1 MKVKVGSTVFS
12 IERGDITEA
21 EVDAIVNA
29 ANAGLS
35 MSTGVAGAMKRKSG
49 TVIEEE
55 AIRQGPIEPGEAGV
69 TGAGNLPATHAI
81 HAAPLCPHL
90 QSNPHRVAAAT
101 PPS

>member
-35 MSTGVAGAMKRKSG
+35 MSTGVAGAMKRKGG
-49 TVIEEE
+49 TGIEGE
-55 AIRQGPIEPGEAGV
+55 AIRQGPIEPGEAV
-69 TGAGNLPATHAI
+69 LAVAGKPPATHGDPTPPLGPRLQTRP
-81 HAAPLCPHL
+81 HRAAP
-90 QSNPHRVAAAT
+90 
-101 PPS
+101 